1 MAIAAPAP
9 SRRSVSA
16 CRAGLRHPPT
26 APCHVAPASVTT
38 GRVSRAVSASGHL
51 PPAARLASLRPAI
64 TVATGHA
71 SSCRSPRSL
80 MAVAALLLSRRLLP
94 YLLSSCCRRRHAGPP
109 RPSHV
114 RRPRPIPIGLTPA
127 AASSP
132 CRRCHHRF
140 PTATTTTQP
149 QRRRQPSTPLDPAK
163 AVRIWAG
170 VSAADNDAF
179 TAATHH

>member
-9 SRRSVSA
+9 SRRSASA

-51 PPAARLASLRPAI
+51 PLAARLASLRPAI

-71 SSCRSPRSL
+71 SRCRSPRPR

-94 YLLSSCCRRRHAGPP
+94 YLLSSCCRRRHAGP
-109 RPSHV
+109 
-114 RRPRPIPIGLTPA
+114 PRPIPIGLTPA

-149 QRRRQPSTPLDPAK
+149 QRRRQPSTPLDPTK